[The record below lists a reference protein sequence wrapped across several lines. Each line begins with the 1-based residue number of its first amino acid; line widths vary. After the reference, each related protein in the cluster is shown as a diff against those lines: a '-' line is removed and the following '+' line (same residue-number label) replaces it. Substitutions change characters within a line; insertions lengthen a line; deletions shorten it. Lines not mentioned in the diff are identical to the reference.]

1 MITFQS
7 AANVPAQT
15 TAPVNGRKQ
24 RPRMTG
30 YDVSTWLK
38 RLPSDAHLVVHRRTL
53 FGDDQTGIIDA
64 GRDTREIG
72 PPMNVW
78 GWPLKVSSSER
89 AILEALDELSS
100 EASFENLDK
109 IFESLTTLRPKLLM
123 RLLTVCRSV
132 RVRRLFFVFADRHQH
147 AWRKYLDVNKID
159 FGSGPR
165 ALVESGKLHPTY
177 RIYVP
182 KRFMP
187 AKDTEADADA

>member
-1 MITFQS
+1 MDHG
-7 AANVPAQT
+7 VRG
-15 TAPVNGRKQ
+15 APGR
-24 RPRMTG
+24 RERARLGYYLHPGGTPRVHFYG
-30 YDVSTWLK
+30 DVSTWLK

-109 IFESLTTLRPKLLM
+109 IFESLTTLRPRLLM

-132 RVRRLFFVFADRHQH
+132 
-147 AWRKYLDVNKID
+147 
-159 FGSGPR
+159 
-165 ALVESGKLHPTY
+165 
-177 RIYVP
+177 
-182 KRFMP
+182 
-187 AKDTEADADA
+187 TEADADA